1 MLQLGELQ
9 ATDSL
14 LARTDLE
21 VGDVVCVHH
30 EAARDT
36 AGGAAA
42 SAGADSGPVTR
53 AALLVWTVAAE
64 VRGSVLILQD
74 ITGCV
79 HELST
84 LLKEHALKLT

>member
-1 MLQLGELQ
+1 MRELQ

-64 VRGSVLILQD
+64 VRGSVLILQ
-74 ITGCV
+74 I
-79 HELST
+79 
-84 LLKEHALKLT
+84 LLMHLG

>member
-1 MLQLGELQ
+1 MRELQ

-14 LARTDLE
+14 LTRTDLE

-36 AGGAAA
+36 AGDAAA

-64 VRGSVLILQD
+64 VRGSVLILQ
-74 ITGCV
+74 
-79 HELST
+79 T
-84 LLKEHALKLT
+84 LFVCLG

>member
-1 MLQLGELQ
+1 MRGLQ

-14 LARTDLE
+14 LTRTDLE

-30 EAARDT
+30 EAARDA
-36 AGGAAA
+36 AGDAAA

-64 VRGSVLILQD
+64 VRGSLLILQ
-74 ITGCV
+74 ILCSCLG
-79 HELST
+79 
-84 LLKEHALKLT
+84 

>member
-1 MLQLGELQ
+1 MRELQ

-14 LARTDLE
+14 LTRTDLE

-64 VRGSVLILQD
+64 VRGSVLILQ
-74 ITGCV
+74 I
-79 HELST
+79 
-84 LLKEHALKLT
+84 LLMHLG